1 MGYKKAQN
9 RRKKSGNRRYSQVKQ
24 DQVELD
30 EFAVSSGLANLDP
43 TAHREVNCTYGVI
56 DVVNCEY
63 VIEVKQVRKWK
74 QAIGQALVYAL
85 DYPDKIARVHLFG
98 SVSRKQK
105 GIIEN
110 ACESLGVALTWD
122 ETVAIL

>member
-1 MGYKKAQN
+1 MGYKKN
-9 RRKKSGNRRYSQVKQ
+9 SRRKKSGNRRYSQVKQ
-24 DQVELD
+24 DIIELD
-30 EFAVSSGLANLDP
+30 EFAVSSALAGLDP

-85 DYPDKIARVHLFG
+85 DYPEKIARVHLFG
-98 SVSRKQK
+98 SVSKKQK
-105 GIIEN
+105 GIIES
-110 ACESLGVALTWD
+110 ACESLGVNLTWD
-122 ETVAIL
+122 ETVVVL